1 MEVQVRVNSTG
12 SSDDVR
18 VNTGSSDIT
27 GVPET
32 GSHVYDNTTNRDSCF
47 KSYNYPQHCIDS
59 QLRDQLV
66 VDDM

>member
-27 GVPET
+27 GVPAEDMMR
-32 GSHVYDNTTNRDSCF
+32 V
-47 KSYNYPQHCIDS
+47 CI
-59 QLRDQLV
+59 Q
-66 VDDM
+66 